1 MKHKLFILTVFFLLN
16 LSSYSHSSSG
26 SGPLKLIKIDYEN
39 FLSYMR
45 GDGNSK
51 GEVGRKKGTP
61 WYFAVNQEGTYS
73 YYVYCPVKYGGN
85 CVTDHGLVIRECTK
99 RSKAKGYGRCYLFA
113 KQRKIVWDGKN
124 IRLPRKFDQ
133 TYIENVFKENGW
145 LD

>member
-51 GEVGRKKGTP
+51 GEVGKKKGTP
-61 WYFAVNQEGTYS
+61 WFFAINQEGKYS
-73 YYVYCPVKYGGN
+73 YYVYCPIKSKRLVKGILN
-85 CVTDHGLVIRECTK
+85 PEPK
-99 RSKAKGYGRCYLFA
+99 
-113 KQRKIVWDGKN
+113 
-124 IRLPRKFDQ
+124 
-133 TYIENVFKENGW
+133 
-145 LD
+145 